1 MSAMNKKNLPLI
13 LSVVITTLFF
23 TFVFYMGFTNLNNN
37 YRSFRMG
44 NIADAT
50 LSDDITVNDARSIQ
64 DIEDIETVALFDSHR
79 DSAKVGGQ
87 LLAINYQDQGYN
99 SLIGDG
105 ILREG
110 RFPEKGNEIVVSK
123 SLQDQLNLR
132 LGSKIE
138 IEKGIRYVDGQEIDS
153 LSTLTDKEEFITN
166 ETKEYTIVG
175 FTENVYNKMTQV
187 HYGATMLK
195 DNSKNFNVLLRFNDF
210 EDAYLKKDEIVS
222 KIEEKTGGKTIDL
235 NFVESV
241 IRYYGVDKPIYQR
254 LLPKLVT
261 VFSVIGVILLFVFFI
276 KNIFTIWGIRK
287 IRELSIY
294 KSIGSTDFQIY
305 TRLLKEAIWTSIMP
319 IFFGHMT
326 GYFLINKIYQ
336 KVQTINGVEM
346 IEKMPFNTMLSA
358 CIVLV
363 SLITVLLSV
372 IAPARKISKINIID
386 GIKGNFNIKNIKRR
400 QHDNLWKE
408 LQINNSKTIIS
419 QRSISI
425 LGVFI
430 VSIFIIVLAMAMYY
444 REYGYFEKDYNITIT
459 YISKQKEIPSVLEEI
474 VEMIPNQKAYI
485 STSKYITAPMEL
497 EFADEFKDLKLD
509 KDLIEEGDR
518 LGKNFLEGRFYALDD
533 QAFKE
538 IGGKKGE
545 VLLLNKTQKD
555 PKEPLSKAI
564 YIPYFKPIDELNY
577 RIYDN
582 EEGQLRKIKIDQI
595 IDDLKGYQDGL
606 LPFQVRLYTDLEN
619 YQKLMKDWNKEYKDN
634 YGRDIINYYS
644 LEMKINDEDL
654 KDSRELIETRLND
667 SISYDER
674 YNILT
679 GDEIKTAHSKDIKS
693 LSYMMGGFALII
705 FILNVANG
713 YSSINLSLLNRKKEI
728 GTLYSCG
735 MDKSELKK
743 NLTSNF
749 IMEQIISFFIV
760 ILLSI
765 ILIFIISILSWTLTP
780 KILFSY
786 FDYLIFILFA
796 GLIYGVNILI
806 HRSAVNKILNRP
818 VIEVIK

>member
-1 MSAMNKKNLPLI
+1 M
-13 LSVVITTLFF
+13 
-23 TFVFYMGFTNLNNN
+23 
-37 YRSFRMG
+37 
-44 NIADAT
+44 
-50 LSDDITVNDARSIQ
+50 
-64 DIEDIETVALFDSHR
+64 
-79 DSAKVGGQ
+79 
-87 LLAINYQDQGYN
+87 
-99 SLIGDG
+99 
-105 ILREG
+105 
-110 RFPEKGNEIVVSK
+110 
-123 SLQDQLNLR
+123 
-132 LGSKIE
+132 
-138 IEKGIRYVDGQEIDS
+138 
-153 LSTLTDKEEFITN
+153 
-166 ETKEYTIVG
+166 
-175 FTENVYNKMTQV
+175 
-187 HYGATMLK
+187 
-195 DNSKNFNVLLRFNDF
+195 
-210 EDAYLKKDEIVS
+210 
-222 KIEEKTGGKTIDL
+222 
-235 NFVESV
+235 
-241 IRYYGVDKPIYQR
+241 
-254 LLPKLVT
+254 
-261 VFSVIGVILLFVFFI
+261 
-276 KNIFTIWGIRK
+276 
-287 IRELSIY
+287 
-294 KSIGSTDFQIY
+294 
-305 TRLLKEAIWTSIMP
+305 
-319 IFFGHMT
+319 
-326 GYFLINKIYQ
+326 
-336 KVQTINGVEM
+336 
-346 IEKMPFNTMLSA
+346 
-358 CIVLV
+358 
-363 SLITVLLSV
+363 
-372 IAPARKISKINIID
+372 
-386 GIKGNFNIKNIKRR
+386 
-400 QHDNLWKE
+400 
-408 LQINNSKTIIS
+408 
-419 QRSISI
+419 
-425 LGVFI
+425 
-430 VSIFIIVLAMAMYY
+430 
-444 REYGYFEKDYNITIT
+444 
-459 YISKQKEIPSVLEEI
+459 KEIP
-474 VEMIPNQKAYI
+474 N
-485 STSKYITAPMEL
+485 
-497 EFADEFKDLKLD
+497 
-509 KDLIEEGDR
+509 
-518 LGKNFLEGRFYALDD
+518 D

-564 YIPYFKPIDELNY
+564 YIPYFKPIDELKY
-577 RIYDN
+577 RIYDD
-582 EEGQLRKIKIDQI
+582 EEGQLRKIKIDKI

-606 LPFQVRLYTDLEN
+606 LPFQMRLYTDFEN

-679 GDEIKTAHSKDIKS
+679 GDEVKTAHSKDIKS

-705 FILNVANG
+705 FILNVTNG